1 MIDVWKTSSWLEDPP
16 TIHYPAFRALVC
28 ARQGPSVRE
37 EQSVAGMASRCVS
50 PLAWRCP
57 CNPPSS
63 RLSPRPVRQ
72 GRRPAPAGP
81 QSQPQLAVERP
92 LPALPVHRQRQRP
105 GEQVPPRRRTCV
117 SALCPRSNAGSGI
130 CCPRG
135 APRTAWCDAGMV
147 PSHEDGVPHREKG
160 GGRE

>member
-1 MIDVWKTSSWLEDPP
+1 MIDVWKTSSSLEDPP

-50 PLAWRCP
+50 PLEWRRP

-63 RLSPRPVRQ
+63 CLSPCPVRQ

-81 QSQPQLAVERP
+81 RSQPQLAVEWP

-105 GEQVPPRRRTCV
+105 GEQVPPRWRTCV
-117 SALCPRSNAGSGI
+117 AVSCPRSNAGSGI
-130 CCPRG
+130 CCPRSALG
-135 APRTAWCDAGMV
+135 TAWCDARRV
-147 PSHEDGVPHREKG
+147 PSHEDRVPHREKG